1 MRSIR
6 DRPLF
11 SAGRTLSFAVR
22 SPRRLVSIC
31 RNPPLQRMT
40 RGRPARIQLRAS
52 RPARA
57 QCVLPPLVGF
67 RSPSALFTAPDLA
80 ARLPAVRSV
89 LGVPRELAVAIGR
102 GRRASPRDDQ
112 PRSIIRGSACSTST
126 ATSTRSALRP
136 RTRIASSRAL
146 ATNAVP
152 FAQASPSNN
161 FVLPES
167 ESAQP
172 NDPASRLSR
181 VSSPPGA
188 TDTRPSPPAC
198 FALASSRP
206 PLARSTHRARD
217 EARGH
222 KSAPRS
228 VHAPTGRPRG
238 LPS

>member
-1 MRSIR
+1 
-6 DRPLF
+6 
-11 SAGRTLSFAVR
+11 
-22 SPRRLVSIC
+22 
-31 RNPPLQRMT
+31 MT

-67 RSPSALFTAPDLA
+67 RSPPAFSTAPDLT

-89 LGVPRELAVAIGR
+89 LGVLCELAVAIGR
-102 GRRASPRDDQ
+102 ERRASPRDDL
-112 PRSIIRGSACSTST
+112 PSSIIRGSACSTST
-126 ATSTRSALRP
+126 ATSARCALRP

-161 FVLPES
+161 IVLPEPK
-167 ESAQP
+167 AP
-172 NDPASRLSR
+172 NPTIPLHASPGSRPRRARRTHTSVSSR
-181 VSSPPGA
+181 VLRPCLLAPP
-188 TDTRPSPPAC
+188 R
-198 FALASSRP
+198 
-206 PLARSTHRARD
+206 ARSTHRARS
-217 EARGH
+217 EARGR